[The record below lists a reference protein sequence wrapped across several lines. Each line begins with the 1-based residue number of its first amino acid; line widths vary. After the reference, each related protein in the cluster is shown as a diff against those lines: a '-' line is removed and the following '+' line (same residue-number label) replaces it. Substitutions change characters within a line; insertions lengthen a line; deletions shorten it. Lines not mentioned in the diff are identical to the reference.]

1 MVSNCSNCICL
12 SVLQH
17 FFGGGCIFIGYP
29 LPSTCQ
35 LCKVNK
41 KCSTQDQTI
50 FFMLAIVYRRNKN
63 SLYVKY
69 TSIISDAKL
78 RAEETHTS
86 VDISIERGRTIG
98 LVINVVAL

>member
-17 FFGGGCIFIGYP
+17 FFGGGCIGHP

-50 FFMLAIVYRRNKN
+50 FFMLSIVFRGNKN
-63 SLYVKY
+63 SLYVQY
-69 TSIISDAKL
+69 TSIIPNAKL

>member
-1 MVSNCSNCICL
+1 M
-12 SVLQH
+12 
-17 FFGGGCIFIGYP
+17 
-29 LPSTCQ
+29 LP
-35 LCKVNK
+35 
-41 KCSTQDQTI
+41 
-50 FFMLAIVYRRNKN
+50 IVFRGNKN
-63 SLYVKY
+63 SLYVEY

>member
-1 MVSNCSNCICL
+1 ML
-12 SVLQH
+12 S
-17 FFGGGCIFIGYP
+17 
-29 LPSTCQ
+29 
-35 LCKVNK
+35 
-41 KCSTQDQTI
+41 
-50 FFMLAIVYRRNKN
+50 IVYLGNKN
-63 SLYVKY
+63 SLYVEY